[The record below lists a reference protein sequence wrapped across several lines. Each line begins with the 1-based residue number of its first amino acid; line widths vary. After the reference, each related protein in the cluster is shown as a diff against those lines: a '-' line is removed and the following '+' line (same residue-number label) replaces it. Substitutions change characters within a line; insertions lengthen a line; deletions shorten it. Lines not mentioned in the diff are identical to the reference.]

1 MDQMLDIQIVRAITA
16 IGPLTR
22 AQIINRVSGNSTDVE
37 ASLDALVTMGCL
49 RTELNTFKQFE
60 YRLKPNFSER
70 DCKYSV
76 HREKVAAFVAKH
88 GSESKAVLPVDNGI
102 KFAEGLDRAIWKA
115 TNTGRWMMV
124 REIRDILT
132 AVGFQKR
139 DVIRRIQHFIDEGVW
154 FARQS
159 GHRHNQ
165 FFRLRDNVECP
176 PLPGERL
183 RGDCSIIAFLDDA
196 GLFKQQPESAIQP
209 AVTTPQVAASSSLIT
224 QKENEVMP
232 DGYFPLSAMGE
243 KVLSEAV
250 KHLLTLVRE
259 DGTLHEAIWAILS
272 DNEEYSCADLVLVL
286 SKVGFTEKQ
295 ISPLLSKRYADG
307 LLSRRLVQV
316 KGKWVNVYKKV
327 GELPAKFTSTGSVVS
342 DIIDAQATTEVK
354 VIASQV
360 ASETAQIVEKPELF
374 SYAIHIKGVEIG
386 MNEFQALYKELYEE
400 GFVREVNRAEAGKPK
415 LRVIKTTHEIKGVQ
429 FSREELID
437 LTNAMYQTAN
447 EFKRALAV

>member
-22 AQIINRVSGNSTDVE
+22 PQIINRVNGNSADVE

-70 DCKYSV
+70 DCKLSA
-76 HREKVAAFVAKH
+76 HREKIASFVAKH
-88 GSESKAVLPVDNGI
+88 GSDSKAILPVYNGI
-102 KFAEGLDRAIWKA
+102 KFSEGLDRAIWKA
-115 TNTGRWMMV
+115 ANTGRWMMV

-132 AVGFQKR
+132 NVGFRKG
-139 DVIRRIQHFIDEGVW
+139 DVIKRLQHIIDEGIW

-176 PLPGERL
+176 DVPGARL
-183 RGDCSIIAFLDDA
+183 RGETSSIAFLDDA
-196 GLFKQQPESAIQP
+196 GLFKQQPDPTIQP
-209 AVTTPQVAASSSLIT
+209 AVTAPQIAASSSIT
-224 QKENEVMP
+224 LQKEKEIMKAA
-232 DGYFPLSAMGE
+232 YFPLSALGE
-243 KVLSEAV
+243 KVLEEAIR
-250 KHLLTLVRE
+250 HLLKFVRE

-272 DNEEYSCADLVLVL
+272 DDEEYSCADLVVVL
-286 SKVGFTEKQ
+286 SRIGFTEKQ

-307 LLSRRLVQV
+307 LLTRRLVQV
-316 KGKWVNVYKKV
+316 GGKWVNVYKKA
-327 GELPAKFTSTGSVVS
+327 GELPAKFTTTESVVS

-354 VIASQV
+354 VIAPQQIASNTTQV
-360 ASETAQIVEKPELF
+360 VEKPELF
-374 SYAIHIKGVEIG
+374 SYALHIKGIKIG
-386 MNEFQALYKELYEE
+386 ITEFQALYKELYEE
-400 GFVREVNRAEAGKPK
+400 GFVKEAHLSKPK
-415 LRVIKTTHEIKGVQ
+415 TRVLQTTHEIKGVQ

-437 LTNAMYQTAN
+437 LTNAMYYTAT